1 MYFKFTRKCRCSPNN
16 RGWSK
21 KRFNSSF
28 VVGGQKEDAEF
39 SFKVGVK
46 QVKVYCHRENGKWIA
61 CEECSRLGGEAG
73 AETNEISA
81 SRSPEGLTAKGGT
94 V

>member
-1 MYFKFTRKCRCSPNN
+1 MKFEYLKEFVKAAQADENEISLNGYRYSY
-16 RGWSK
+16 
-21 KRFNSSF
+21 SS
-28 VVGGQKEDAEF
+28 GKEDAEF

-61 CEECSRLGGEAG
+61 CEECSRLGGGAG